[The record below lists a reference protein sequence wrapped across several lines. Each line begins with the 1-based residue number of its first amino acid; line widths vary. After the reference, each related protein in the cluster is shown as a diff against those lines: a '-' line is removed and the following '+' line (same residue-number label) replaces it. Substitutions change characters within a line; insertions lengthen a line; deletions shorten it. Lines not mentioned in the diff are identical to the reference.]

1 MIKVTKSLHVGPTV
15 ESEKGR
21 RFTLTRAQARALSM
35 FCLSPDLGEGEALS
49 VAAGQK
55 AGLEVASCTPGKYTV
70 LFTENGDVNGDWV
83 GLAEIRHLGAELAEA
98 VGP

>member
-1 MIKVTKSLHVGPTV
+1 MKVIKSKFVGPTV
-15 ESEKGR
+15 ESEKGH
-21 RFTLTRAQARALSM
+21 RFTLTRAQARAVSV
-35 FCLSPDLGEGEALS
+35 FCLDPDLGRGEVLS

-55 AGLEVASCTPGKYTV
+55 AGLEVASCTPGKFTV

-83 GLAEIRHLGAELAEA
+83 DMAEVRQLGADLAEA